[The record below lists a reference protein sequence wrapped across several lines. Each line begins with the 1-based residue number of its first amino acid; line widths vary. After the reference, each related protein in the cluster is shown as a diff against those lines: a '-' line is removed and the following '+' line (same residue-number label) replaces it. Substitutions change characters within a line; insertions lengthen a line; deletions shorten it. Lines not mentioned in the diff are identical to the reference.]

1 MTASPGTGIRRS
13 RHRGEGRGRWLVVA
27 LFAVAS
33 GLPSAAGAAELEAE
47 LALLLNEHPSIQAAE
62 KRYISSTYGVDVAE
76 AGYLPQ
82 VNVSTSGGPQKISTP
97 STRVTDGDDQFNR
110 TSNIATVFVTH
121 NLFDGDFTESSTET
135 ARLTAEQAAV
145 TLAQTRQATLFEGIR
160 VYIDVVRQ
168 KRLVDLGRENVENI
182 QQQLN
187 LEDERVQRGSGIAV
201 DVLEAKS
208 RLQIAKER
216 LVGFEGALRNASATY
231 KQVFGRAPDVEAM
244 TDPWPPVELVP
255 VSLDEAI
262 ETAMLQNPAM
272 RNSAASVEIAR
283 ERREGATAEYL
294 PSVDLEGTMNY
305 ERNNDGT
312 TGIRRDYSLILRASW
327 DIFTGFATP
336 ALVNQAN
343 YEYRA
348 TRDSYDLTRRRTMEQ
363 VRVAWES
370 LITTRDRSRLLE
382 NAVNI
387 AAEVYASRLKL
398 RAAGQDNVINV
409 LDAENQ
415 VTTAQINFTS
425 TAYDVRLASYQLL
438 LTMGLLTAENLNLP
452 TA

>member
-1 MTASPGTGIRRS
+1 MMFFPGTGSRRLRRRGAGRS
-13 RHRGEGRGRWLVVA
+13 RVLGLVLA
-27 LFAVAS
+27 AAVSCAPT
-33 GLPSAAGAAELEAE
+33 LAIAAELESE
-47 LALLLNEHPSIQAAE
+47 LAKLLVEHPSIQAAE
-62 KRYISSTYGVDVAE
+62 KRYISATYGIDVAE
-76 AGYLPQ
+76 AGFLPQ
-82 VNVSTSGGPQKISTP
+82 VNLSTSGGPQKISTP
-97 STRVTDGDDQFNR
+97 TTRTTDGDDQFNR
-110 TSNIATVFVTH
+110 TGNVATLFVTH
-121 NLFDGDFTESSTET
+121 NLFDGDFTESSAQT

-168 KRLVDLGRENVENI
+168 KRLVDLGRENVDNI

-216 LVGFEGALRNASATY
+216 LVGFEGSLRNAAATY
-231 KQVFGRAPDVEAM
+231 KQVFGRAPDIENM

-255 VSLDEAI
+255 VSLDEAV
-262 ETAMLQNPAM
+262 ETAMLNNPAM
-272 RNSAASVEIAR
+272 LNSAASVEIAR
-283 ERREGATAEYL
+283 ERKEGATADYL
-294 PSVDLEGTMNY
+294 PSLDLEGTMNY
-305 ERNNDGT
+305 ERNNEGT
-312 TGIRRDYSLILRASW
+312 TGIRRDYSVVLRASW

-336 ALVNQAN
+336 ALVNQAA

-348 TRDSYDLTRRRTMEQ
+348 SRDTHDLTRRRTTEQ

>member
-1 MTASPGTGIRRS
+1 MTTAPGTAGHFKRR
-13 RHRGEGRGRWLVVA
+13 GGAFGAA
-27 LFAVAS
+27 LTMAAVCMS
-33 GLPSAAGAAELEAE
+33 VPAAGAELEAE
-47 LALLLNEHPSIQAAE
+47 LAKLLVEHPSIQAAE
-62 KRYISSTYGVDVAE
+62 KRYISSSYGIDIAE

-82 VNVSTSGGPQKISTP
+82 VNLSASGGPQKISTP
-97 STRVTDGDDQFNR
+97 STRVSDGDDQFNR
-110 TSNIATVFVTH
+110 TSNTATLFVSQ
-121 NLFDGDFTESSTET
+121 NLFDGEFTQSNTEA

-145 TLAQTRQATLFEGIR
+145 TLAQTRQVTLFDGIR

-168 KRLVDLGRENVENI
+168 KRLVDLGAENVENI

-216 LVGFEGALRNASATY
+216 LVGFEGSLRNASATY
-231 KQVFGRAPDVEAM
+231 KQVFGHAPDIENM
-244 TDPWPPVELVP
+244 TDPWPPIELIP

-262 ETAMLQNPAM
+262 ETAMLQSPAM
-272 RNSAASVEIAR
+272 INGATSVELAR
-283 ERREGATAEYL
+283 ERKEGAGADYL
-294 PSVDLEGTMNY
+294 PSLDLEGTVNY
-305 ERNNDGT
+305 ERNNDGSA
-312 TGIRRDYSLILRASW
+312 GIRRDYTLMLTASW

-336 ALVNQAN
+336 ALVNQAS

-348 TRDSYDLTRRRTMEQ
+348 SRDSYDLTRRRTMEQ

-370 LITTRDRSRLLE
+370 LITTRDRSQLLE

-398 RAAGQDNVINV
+398 RAAGQENIINV

-438 LTMGLLTAENLNLP
+438 LTMGLLTADNLNLP